1 MKIDRLI
8 SIIMLLLERRSV
20 GAKNLAE
27 MFEVSLR
34 TIYRDMDT
42 INAAG
47 IPIVSAS
54 GVGGGFS
61 IMDEYKVNK
70 KIFTVSDITTLLMGL
85 GSIPQNVTENEIVN
99 TLAKIKSF
107 VPAAQANE
115 IAFRAGQITID
126 SSPWMTSE
134 NSMSILGTVREAVHN
149 HHILSFQYSDRSGSR
164 STRRA
169 EPYRL
174 VLKAGFWYVQCFC
187 LLRQDFR
194 LFKLTRITE
203 LAMEDEQF
211 ELRDAPEAIGDF
223 CELAEKPFTR
233 VKLLVH
239 ESVLNRV
246 MDICESRYIEHIGD
260 GSYIVSFPFYPDD
273 YGYGI
278 IFGLGEKCQC
288 LEPPEVR
295 QEMERRVRLMLDS
308 YSR

>member
-1 MKIDRLI
+1 
-8 SIIMLLLERRSV
+8 MLLLERRSIT
-20 GAKNLAE
+20 AKHLSE
-27 MFEVSLR
+27 TFEVSLR
-34 TIYRDMDT
+34 TIYRDMDA

-47 IPIVSAS
+47 IPIVSTP
-54 GVGGGFS
+54 GVSGGFS

-85 GSIPQNVTENEIVN
+85 GSIPQDVTENEIVN

-126 SSPWMTSE
+126 SRPWMTSE
-134 NSMSILGTVREAVHN
+134 NSVSILGTVRIAVQTRRV
-149 HHILSFQYSDRSGSR
+149 LSFQYSDRSGSR

-187 LLRQDFR
+187 LSRQDFR

-203 LAMEDEQF
+203 LAMENEQF
-211 ELRDAPEAIGDF
+211 ELRDTPEAISDF

-246 MDICESRYIEHIGD
+246 LDICESRHIEPCGD
-260 GSYIVSFPFYPDD
+260 GNYTVSFPFFPDD

-278 IFGLGEKCQC
+278 ILGLGEKCQC

-295 QEMERRVRLMLDS
+295 QEMTRRIRLMLDS
-308 YSR
+308 YSG